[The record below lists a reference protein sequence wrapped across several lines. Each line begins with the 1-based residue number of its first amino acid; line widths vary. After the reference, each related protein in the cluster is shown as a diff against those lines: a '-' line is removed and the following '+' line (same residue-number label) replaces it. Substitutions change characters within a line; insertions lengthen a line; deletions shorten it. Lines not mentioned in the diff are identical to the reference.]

1 MCFGLRGLSLRTTL
15 CLAAPFWSLPLPL
28 RTSAGVV
35 GFEAPFCLRPIAFA
49 CCTGL
54 KPFTFGAM
62 RPAGLL
68 GVTLEL
74 ETPFEV
80 MLELPLEVTLAPP
93 FSRRMGITL
102 SLLSPPS
109 LVTLLF
115 TPFLETLLIGLIRSD
130 SSPSRRIGMIL
141 SLEESSSGIAT
152 CEGEIVST

>member
-1 MCFGLRGLSLRTTL
+1 M
-15 CLAAPFWSLPLPL
+15 
-28 RTSAGVV
+28 V

-54 KPFTFGAM
+54 KPFTLGAM

-68 GVTLEL
+68 GVTL

-80 MLELPLEVTLAPP
+80 MLELPLEVTLGPP
-93 FSRRMGITL
+93 FSLRMGITL

-115 TPFLETLLIGLIRSD
+115 TPFLAIGLIGRIRSD
-130 SSPSRRIGMIL
+130 SVSPSRRIGMIL

-152 CEGEIVST
+152 CEKENVSS

>member
-1 MCFGLRGLSLRTTL
+1 M
-15 CLAAPFWSLPLPL
+15 
-28 RTSAGVV
+28 V

-68 GVTLEL
+68 GVTLE
-74 ETPFEV
+74 TPFEV
-80 MLELPLEVTLAPP
+80 TLELPLELVTLAPP
-93 FSRRMGITL
+93 FSLLMGITL

-109 LVTLLF
+109 LLVTLLF
-115 TPFLETLLIGLIRSD
+115 TPFLATGLIGRTRSD
-130 SSPSRRIGMIL
+130 SVSPSRRIGMIL

>member
-1 MCFGLRGLSLRTTL
+1 M
-15 CLAAPFWSLPLPL
+15 
-28 RTSAGVV
+28 
-35 GFEAPFCLRPIAFA
+35 
-49 CCTGL
+49 
-54 KPFTFGAM
+54 
-62 RPAGLL
+62 

-80 MLELPLEVTLAPP
+80 TLELPLEVTLAPP

-115 TPFLETLLIGLIRSD
+115 TPFLETGLIGRIRSD
-130 SSPSRRIGMIL
+130 SVSPSRRIGMIL